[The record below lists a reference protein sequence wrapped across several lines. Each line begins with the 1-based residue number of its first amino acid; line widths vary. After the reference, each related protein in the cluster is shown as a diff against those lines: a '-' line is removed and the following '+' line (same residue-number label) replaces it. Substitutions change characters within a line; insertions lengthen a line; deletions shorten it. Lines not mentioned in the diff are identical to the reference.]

1 MYLNPSDRK
10 SRKAYRPR
18 KSLKQR
24 LAEQYLAEEL
34 AQAAREKARAQ
45 DEVDFLNSS
54 TVQAAMELRELFAK
68 HEAERQAKRAQQAQ
82 ALSNI

>member
-1 MYLNPSDRK
+1 MYLESNDPK
-10 SRKAYRPR
+10 KPKAYRPR
-18 KSLKQR
+18 KSLRKR
-24 LAEQYLAEEL
+24 LAEQHLAEEL

-45 DEVDFLNSS
+45 AEADFLNSS

-82 ALSNI
+82 ALSGI

>member
-34 AQAAREKARAQ
+34 AQAAREKARTQ
-45 DEVDFLNSS
+45 DEAAFLNSS
-54 TVQAAMELRELFAK
+54 TVQAA
-68 HEAERQAKRAQQAQ
+68 HEVERQAKRAQQAQ